1 MRDLHDVLIRP
12 VITEKTSDM
21 MAENKYT
28 FRVDRRANKIEI
40 KQAVE
45 SIFDVD
51 VTHVRTMNVPG
62 KLKRQ
67 GRTSGMT
74 AQWKKAIITLKD
86 GQKLPIFDE

>member
-21 MAENKYT
+21 MAQNKYT
-28 FRVDRRANKIEI
+28 FRVDKRANKIEI

-45 SIFDVD
+45 SIFQVK

-86 GQKLPIFDE
+86 GQTLPIFDE

>member
-1 MRDLHDVLIRP
+1 MRDFYDVLIKP
-12 VITEKTSDM
+12 VITEKTSELM
-21 MAENKYT
+21 SENKYT
-28 FRVDRRANKIEI
+28 FKVDKRANKFEI

-45 SIFDVD
+45 HIFKVD

-74 AQWKKAIITLKD
+74 SEWKKAIVTIGE
-86 GQKLPIFDE
+86 GQRIPIFDE

>member
-1 MRDLHDVLIRP
+1 MHDPHDVLIKP
-12 VITEKTSDM
+12 VITEKTSELM
-21 MAENKYT
+21 SENKYT
-28 FRVDRRANKIEI
+28 FKVDKRANKFEI

-45 SIFDVD
+45 YIFNVD

-74 AQWKKAIITLKD
+74 SGWKKAIVTIGE
-86 GQKLPIFDE
+86 GQRIPIFDE

>member
-28 FRVDRRANKIEI
+28 FRVDKRANKIEI

-45 SIFDVD
+45 SIFHVD